1 MMEQHAMTPS
11 ESWAREY
18 VRRGWTLV
26 FMDPGSK
33 GPNIP
38 GWNGPAEVIDTQ
50 EKVTQKMARYAGQ
63 VFNLGLLHVGGTMAV
78 DVDDLFLARSIFGEI
93 GIDLDAVLAQGL
105 RIVSPTENR
114 AKVIFSAG
122 GERSRKTVTWPARPG
137 SGGRIPIIDMR
148 GGGGAQDV
156 LPPSSHPSGGF
167 YAWAEGKGP
176 GEEAKPPLIPDD
188 LARFWTALDDPG
200 FMHTL
205 QGLCPWATLDDKPQ
219 QVVRRRVVSAER
231 ADTITKYNE
240 LTSIEEVLTRFGYKR
255 RGRKW
260 LSPYSSSG
268 MPGVSVADGKA
279 FVHHDSD
286 PMNDGYG
293 HDAFDFLVKYQHSDN
308 FMAALEDAGNQVGF
322 EPRNRRLDDDRPPVT
337 AEMLAA
343 IQQMARQAPGRR
355 VSPAEAVAPPPAV
368 AAPEGPL
375 AASPEAPELPTILTD
390 AQMQESGFIGRMT
403 EWILS
408 CAPRPNPVLAHVAA
422 LSVAGLVLGRKVA
435 TRSGIRTNQLLISV
449 AGTGE
454 GKDHP
459 RKAIASLLRACG
471 DPTVGGLGAKL
482 IGPGDFASG
491 AGLLSMIHEQPL
503 VLCQV
508 DEFGR
513 KMAKWTNPKAA
524 GHEAD
529 IATQLMESFS
539 SAGGALTGVARAD
552 TKLHKAKVTMY
563 PCLSVHGS
571 TTPETL
577 YMAIGSRHVEDG
589 LLNRL
594 MIFFAPPMP
603 IELPQWNGMS
613 EPPRDLVEWC
623 EAAQGLGSGGGN
635 LAAFDPSR
643 PVVMG
648 LDAEAQRL
656 MDEFTL
662 RAMRNSRSTS
672 VLWQRAAEH
681 AAKLAMIYACSQY
694 SGPELLSRGTNHTL
708 YIDGVAMRRACLEVD
723 VVIRGTIQAV
733 KEHVADNDFERTMN
747 DVKRLIIKAGSRGMT
762 IRDLTKAS
770 RAFNGIDDGQRS
782 KTLSSLKSAGECDL
796 VVLPGENS
804 TGRPRKAW
812 VSRQHINFQLDE

>member
-11 ESWAREY
+11 EAWAREY

-78 DVDDLFLARSIFGEI
+78 DVDDLVLARSIFGEI

-114 AKVIFSAG
+114 AKVIFSVG
-122 GERSRKTVTWPARPG
+122 GDRSRKTVTWPARPG
-137 SGGRIPIIDMR
+137 GGGRIPIIDMR

-205 QGLCPWATLDDKPQ
+205 QGLCPWAAADEKPQ

-308 FMAALEDAGNQVGF
+308 FISALEDAGNQVGF

-355 VSPAEAVAPPPAV
+355 VSPAEAVAPPAAV
-368 AAPEGPL
+368 EAPGGPL
-375 AASPEAPELPTILTD
+375 AASPEAPELPTILAD

-449 AGTGE
+449 AGTGD

-459 RKAIASLLRACG
+459 RKANAALLRACG
-471 DPTVGGLGAKL
+471 GSTANLGDKL

-491 AGLLSMIHEQPL
+491 AGLLSMIHEQPV
-503 VLCQV
+503 VLCQI

-513 KMAKWTNPKAA
+513 KMAKWTSLKAA

-563 PCLSVHGS
+563 PCLNVHGS

-594 MIFFAPPMP
+594 MVFFAPQMP
-603 IELPQWNGMS
+603 IELPKHAGLTD
-613 EPPRDLVEWC
+613 PPGELVEWC
-623 EAAQGLGSGGGN
+623 LAAQGLGSGGGN
-635 LAAFDPSR
+635 LAGLDPGR

-648 LDAEAQRL
+648 MDAEAQRL
-656 MDEFTL
+656 FDEFTL
-662 RAMRNSRSTS
+662 RSMRSSRDSS

-694 SGPELLSRGTNHTL
+694 SGPELLSRGTGQTL

-723 VVIRGTIQAV
+723 VVIRGMVKAV
-733 KEHVADNDFERTMN
+733 GEHVADNDFERISK
-747 DVKRLIIKAGSRGMT
+747 DVLRLIVKSGPNGMT
-762 IRDLTKAS
+762 VRDLGKAS
-770 RAFNGIDDGQRS
+770 RSFAAIDDTQRS
-782 KTLSSLKSAGECDL
+782 KTLGALKTMGECDMT
-796 VVLPGENS
+796 VITSGPGV
-804 TGRPRKAW
+804 GRPRKAW
-812 VSRQHINFQLDE
+812 VARQFLTGPLDD